1 MCSLYP
7 FSVQDPLGDRGVY
20 LGANLTAGGAS
31 FVWDPFEAYDAGL
44 VTNPN
49 VWVMGEPGN
58 AKSSLVKSYLYRQ
71 AAVYGPA
78 RWTAVCDPKGEY
90 LPLAEALGFDV
101 VRLAPGGPARI
112 NPLDGD
118 AAADTERA
126 DQAGRRAEMVAA
138 LVATTLERPLSAV
151 EDAVL
156 WAAVEQAT
164 RRRRSTPSPT
174 LADVASLLREPTAQM
189 AERCHKGVDEL
200 VRAAEPVFF
209 ELDRLLHR
217 SLRGM
222 FDGEST
228 VRVDWDGPGMVLDL
242 SAVHTD
248 RHALPLVMAA
258 AHGWLNERMATRTGR
273 QWVQVLD
280 EAYWLLGNLRMA
292 RYLQSSWKL
301 GRSYGVA
308 NIAVAHRPSDLAAQ
322 ADDGSATAKIAAGL
336 LADTATKVVF
346 RQAPGEVAGAG
357 GELLGLREVE
367 REVVRRLVRG
377 RALWRIGERT
387 AVVAHVVGSAEERL
401 VDTDGRMR
409 AAGAPGVR

>member
-1 MCSLYP
+1 
-7 FSVQDPLGDRGVY
+7 
-20 LGANLTAGGAS
+20 
-31 FVWDPFEAYDAGL
+31 VWDPFEAYDAGL

-71 AAVYGPA
+71 TAVYGA
-78 RWTAVCDPKGEY
+78 KRWTAVCDPKGEY
-90 LPLAEALGFDV
+90 LALAEALGFDV
-101 VRLAPGGPARI
+101 VRLAPGGSTRI

-118 AAADTERA
+118 AATDGHEVER
-126 DQAGRRAEMVAA
+126 QAGRRAEMVAA
-138 LVATTLERPLSAV
+138 LVGTMLDRPLTAL

-156 WAAVEQAT
+156 WAAVEQASRGA
-164 RRRRSTPSPT
+164 RRTTPPT
-174 LADVASLLREPTAQM
+174 LADVAALLRTPTAHM
-189 AERCHKGVDEL
+189 AERCHKGTDEL

-209 ELDRLLHR
+209 ELDRLLSR

-228 VRVDWDGPGMVLDL
+228 VRVDWDGPGLVLDL
-242 SAVHTD
+242 SAVHSD
-248 RHALPLVMAA
+248 RQALPLVMAA
-258 AHGWLNERMATRTGR
+258 THGWLTERMASGTGR

-346 RQAPGEVAGAG
+346 RQAPGEVAGIG

-377 RALWRIGERT
+377 RALWRLGERT
-387 AVVAHVVGSAEERL
+387 AVVAHVVGPGEDGL

-409 AAGAPGVR
+409 SSTSAA